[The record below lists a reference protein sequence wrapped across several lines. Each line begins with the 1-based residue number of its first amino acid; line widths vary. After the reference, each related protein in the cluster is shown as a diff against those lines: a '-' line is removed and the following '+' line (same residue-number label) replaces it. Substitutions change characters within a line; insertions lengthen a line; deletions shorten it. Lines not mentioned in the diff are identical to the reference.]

1 MPPSTALVD
10 RASGRIASAHS
21 QTLPRHPHPTLSRC
35 PPRLQSPVHN
45 HGISAC
51 AALVAALGSQL
62 LIQPSSVAQ
71 TYPNAQQGTPKIE
84 QATAIQQPGSNV
96 MLFTL
101 GHLAA
106 PDLIVSLSQD
116 EAIPNQPPAS
126 SNEPLLAP
134 QFLVPSQPDIQ
145 GPPSTSSSSPETSPS
160 GPPPAPLPPPA
171 APEDPQKTEEEQR
184 KSLRKTRRSRIKE
197 LEDTRLEL
205 AEKQLKLIER
215 EKELLDKDQT
225 VSTLREE
232 LDLERK
238 LRALLTKEK
247 DKAEEE
253 AALAMGLCTG
263 AFTLP

>member
-10 RASGRIASAHS
+10 RALGCIASPHLQNVS
-21 QTLPRHPHPTLSRC
+21 RHPQTNFSRC

-45 HGISAC
+45 HGMSTC
-51 AALVAALGSQL
+51 VSLVAALGFQL
-62 LIQPSSVAQ
+62 LIQPPSLAQ
-71 TYPNAQQGTPKIE
+71 MLPVAQQGTPKIE
-84 QATAIQQPGSNV
+84 QTTAIQQPGSNV
-96 MLFTL
+96 VLLTF
-101 GHLAA
+101 GHLSA
-106 PDLIVSLSQD
+106 PNLIVSLSQD
-116 EAIPNQPPAS
+116 DAIPNQPPAS
-126 SNEPLLAP
+126 SNEPLSAP
-134 QFLVPSQPDIQ
+134 QFSIPSQPDTQ
-145 GPPSTSSSSPETSPS
+145 GPPSTSSSPPETGPS
-160 GPPPAPLPPPA
+160 GPPPAPLPTPPV
-171 APEDPQKTEEEQR
+171 PEDPQKTEEEQR

>member
-10 RASGRIASAHS
+10 RASGCIASVHS
-21 QTLPRHPHPTLSRC
+21 QSLPRHPQPNFSRC
-35 PPRLQSPVHN
+35 PPRLQPPVHN
-45 HGISAC
+45 HGMSTC

-62 LIQPSSVAQ
+62 LIQPPSLAQ
-71 TYPNAQQGTPKIE
+71 SFPIAQQGTPKIE
-84 QATAIQQPGSNV
+84 QTMAIQQSGSNV
-96 MLFTL
+96 TL
-101 GHLAA
+101 LTFGHLSA
-106 PDLIVSLSQD
+106 PNLIVSLSQD
-116 EAIPNQPPAS
+116 EALPNQPPAS
-126 SNEPLLAP
+126 SNEPSPAP
-134 QFLVPSQPDIQ
+134 QFSTPSQPDIQ
-145 GPPSTSSSSPETSPS
+145 GPPSTSSSLPETSPS
-160 GPPPAPLPPPA
+160 GPPPAPLPTPP

-205 AEKQLKLIER
+205 AEKQLKLIDR

>member
-1 MPPSTALVD
+1 MSICAAV
-10 RASGRIASAHS
+10 ASAFGVQLVLQQPCLAQS
-21 QTLPRHPHPTLSRC
+21 QTLASLDNLSIEQVVTRGTSVSNIGSNNFRTLTAPNLTHLLS
-35 PPRLQSPVHN
+35 QGDTSPN
-45 HGISAC
+45 EQWPSTG
-51 AALVAALGSQL
+51 
-62 LIQPSSVAQ
+62 QPSLDPQNLLPV
-71 TYPNAQQGTPKIE
+71 TPD
-84 QATAIQQPGSNV
+84 TPV
-96 MLFTL
+96 
-101 GHLAA
+101 
-106 PDLIVSLSQD
+106 
-116 EAIPNQPPAS
+116 
-126 SNEPLLAP
+126 
-134 QFLVPSQPDIQ
+134 
-145 GPPSTSSSSPETSPS
+145 PSTSGLSPEAGPSVPSAASPTTPS
-160 GPPPAPLPPPA
+160 

>member
-1 MPPSTALVD
+1 MST
-10 RASGRIASAHS
+10 
-21 QTLPRHPHPTLSRC
+21 
-35 PPRLQSPVHN
+35 
-45 HGISAC
+45 C

-62 LIQPSSVAQ
+62 LIQPPSLAQ
-71 TYPNAQQGTPKIE
+71 TFPNAQQGTPQTE
-84 QATAIQQPGSNV
+84 QTMAIQQPGSNV
-96 MLFTL
+96 ALLTF
-101 GHLAA
+101 GHLSA

-126 SNEPLLAP
+126 SNEPLSAP
-134 QFLVPSQPDIQ
+134 QFSIPSQPDVQ
-145 GPPSTSSSSPETSPS
+145 GPPSTSSSPPETSPS
-160 GPPPAPLPPPA
+160 GPPPAPLPTLP
-171 APEDPQKTEEEQR
+171 PEDPQKTEEEQR